1 MNKRVITVLMALL
14 LTTLLLVACNGG
26 ADSGEPAPAEPAEA
40 ADDNGED
47 VADDAADDAADGDKI
62 VIGMSIDTT
71 GQAWRAGLVRDVT
84 EEAAKH
90 PNVELII
97 TDAQGSGTRQIN
109 DIEDLMTLEVDVI
122 MISPH
127 EGGMLAPIVAEAY
140 QSGIPVLVLDREIPG
155 DQFTSFIGADN
166 RSIGELAG
174 EFILQYMQENGLT
187 RFVEIQGLPGSATKI
202 DRSDPVI
209 DALSEDPNIEIVA
222 QQAANWDESEALQ
235 VMENLLQA
243 FPEGSIDI
251 IYSHADPMTLGILT
265 AMRSADRMEIRVV
278 SIDGQRQVLE
288 AIQRGEVTTT
298 FTYPF
303 PGAEGV
309 RTAIRVA
316 GGETVPRRIYIPSV
330 QIDENNVDEL
340 YDPEAAF

>member
-1 MNKRVITVLMALL
+1 MVMNKRTITVLMALL
-14 LTTLLLVACNGG
+14 LTVFLLVACNGD
-26 ADSGEPAPAEPAEA
+26 ADSGEPAPADNAQA
-40 ADDNGED
+40 SDDNVETQD
-47 VADDAADDAADGDKI
+47 VTDDVTDDDVI

-84 EEAAKH
+84 EEAARH
-90 PNVELII
+90 PNVELVV

-166 RSIGELAG
+166 LSIGELAG
-174 EFILQYMQENGLT
+174 EFILQYMQDNGLT

-209 DALSEDPNIEIVA
+209 AALSEDPNIEIVA

-243 FPEGSIDI
+243 FPEGTIDI

-316 GGETVPRRIYIPSV
+316 QGEDVPRRIYIPSV